1 MAATKTPTVKLVKS
15 GTGAVVNK
23 PSTVYTKEVTFTVPT
38 SGGAND
44 YYTGDTI
51 DLGAI
56 IPAGTAITGVW
67 YKVSATQGA
76 TLTFAPQL
84 DAGSAFVSAVSLTS
98 TTFAPLTIVAANAVA
113 SATADSSVKLV
124 LAGTTVGT
132 TAATISLVIQ
142 LAVLEGL
149 AGQTTYTI

>member
-1 MAATKTPTVKLVKS
+1 MATKTPTVTAVKN

-23 PSTVYTKEVTFTVPT
+23 TSSVYTKEVKFAVPT
-38 SGGAND
+38 SSGAGD

-51 DLGAI
+51 DLGAV
-56 IPAGTAITGVW
+56 IPAGTAVTGLW

-76 TLTFAPQL
+76 TLTFAAQL
-84 DAGSAFVSAVSLTS
+84 DAGSAFVSAVNLTS

-113 SATADSSVKLV
+113 SATADSSLKFV

-142 LAVLEGL
+142 LATLEG
-149 AGQTTYTI
+149 QTGLTTFTI